1 MTKIKANHYIDTTV
15 FHLEEALNSFKAY
28 ATKYFNNLNIGITS
42 EQFVLLDS
50 IYCNPGI
57 SQKELA
63 ELTIKN
69 LSNVTRM
76 LSVLEEKNLVYR
88 EIDKR
93 NNYLIKRL
101 YLTSE
106 GKALIDNNI
115 SDIKDIFSTVFE
127 NFSEKDIEKFK
138 ELAIRFK
145 KNFS

>member
-1 MTKIKANHYIDTTV
+1 
-15 FHLEEALNSFKAY
+15 
-28 ATKYFNNLNIGITS
+28 
-42 EQFVLLDS
+42 
-50 IYCNPGI
+50 
-57 SQKELA
+57 
-63 ELTIKN
+63 
-69 LSNVTRM
+69 M
-76 LSVLEEKNLVYR
+76 LSILEEKNLVYR